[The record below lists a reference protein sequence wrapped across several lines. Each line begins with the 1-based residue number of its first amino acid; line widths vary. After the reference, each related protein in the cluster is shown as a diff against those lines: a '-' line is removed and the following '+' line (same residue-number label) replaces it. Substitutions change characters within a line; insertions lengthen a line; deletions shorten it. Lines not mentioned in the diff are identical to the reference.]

1 MYFLKADNKPLSLAS
16 FDNNGLTLME
26 ILVAIGVFTLMVV
39 GVVAIYLFSIKSNK
53 IIWEQLSTQNE
64 GRKIVQNFVNELR
77 SATYSSIGA
86 YPLEKASTT
95 EVIFYSNIDT
105 DSLRER
111 VRYFLVTSTLNKGIT
126 KPSGQPLRY
135 NTSTESISAV
145 VHDVYNT
152 TTPIFYYYGQNYG
165 YTSSTPLSQPV
176 NIMEVR
182 VVGIVLDLEE
192 DPTNSPVPFHIES
205 KVEIRNL
212 KSN

>member
-1 MYFLKADNKPLSLAS
+1 MSKLNKQ
-16 FDNNGLTLME
+16 GITLLE
-26 ILVAIGVFTLMVV
+26 VLVAMSIFALIVTGAVGIFTYSWK
-39 GVVAIYLFSIKSNK
+39 ANK

-64 GRKIVQNFVNELR
+64 GRKVVQDFVNELR

-86 YPLEKASTT
+86 YPLATVSST
-95 EVIFYSNIDT
+95 EIVFYSNIDT

-111 VRYFLVTSTLNKGIT
+111 VRYFLVANTLKKGVI
-126 KPSGQPLRY
+126 KPGGTPLVY
-135 NTSTESISAV
+135 NTSTESISDV

-152 TTPIFYYYGQNYG
+152 TTPIFYYYNQNYG

-176 NIMEVR
+176 SITAVR
-182 VVGIVLDLEE
+182 MVGMTLDLEE
-192 DPTNSPVPFHIES
+192 DPTVSPAPFHIET